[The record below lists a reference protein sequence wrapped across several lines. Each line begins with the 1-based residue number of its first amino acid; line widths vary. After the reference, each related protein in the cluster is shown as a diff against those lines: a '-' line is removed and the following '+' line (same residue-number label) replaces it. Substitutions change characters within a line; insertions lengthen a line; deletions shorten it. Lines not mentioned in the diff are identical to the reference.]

1 MAERG
6 RDVRDGLERR
16 TDRIIADLREE
27 WDADASAIAEPID
40 YGPKPWY
47 PDAVPDTVDEQLRIF
62 GGMASV
68 VTFYTDRRE
77 EAVLVYSRGGYWELP
92 GGVVE
97 DRTSPA
103 ETAVREAREESGLD
117 VALTDLL
124 YAGRVRHRYDDGGSV
139 TLPVATFVGRRVDGS
154 LRVERGANDH
164 PGVTRGVGL
173 FGSDV
178 LPENCR
184 DRDRIGALLADD
196 RSRR

>member
-47 PDAVPDTVDEQLRIF
+47 PSAVPDTVDEQLRLF

-77 EAVLVYSRGGYWELP
+77 EAVLVYNRGGYWEPP

-97 DRTSPA
+97 GRTSPA
-103 ETAVREAREESGLD
+103 ETAVREAREETGLD

-124 YAGRVRHRYDDGGSV
+124 YTGRVRHRYDDGGSV

-154 LRVERGANDH
+154 LRVEREANDH

-173 FGSDV
+173 FGADV

-184 DRDRIGALLADD
+184 DRERIATLLAEDG
-196 RSRR
+196 